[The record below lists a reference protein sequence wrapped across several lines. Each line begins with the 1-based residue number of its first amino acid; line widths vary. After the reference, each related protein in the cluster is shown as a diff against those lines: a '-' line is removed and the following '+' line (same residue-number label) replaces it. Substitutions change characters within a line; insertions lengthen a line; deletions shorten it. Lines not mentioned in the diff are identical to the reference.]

1 MNRDIQKLLKEK
13 WFLVAADLTA
23 VIGILS
29 LGLNP
34 KDGFEAFLAV
44 VGILGASLI
53 VVIPVLKEGSGKSER
68 LAEQARLRTA
78 LAEEIDRL
86 REDFRA
92 GTEAV
97 NRRVTEVELTAR
109 KNTDT
114 AVAAVAQRASTEINA
129 LKASLAECEG
139 RLQELQQSSGQN
151 TETKEAMDD
160 LGARVQSLANAVRGA
175 VADVEEI
182 TEAAARRDDVTKQ
195 LQASAEE
202 VKTVRDEIKKA
213 AQKADRAV
221 TKVESSVEALQV
233 RLDALAEN
241 PPVASAPSQPSV
253 ADDEPEA
260 ELIPEKEIETSAPE
274 LELEDEPVTEVFAAS
289 PASGGTSLIVNLMIG
304 IGNKP
309 FVRGSGPGLSPD
321 KGIPMSFLGI
331 GRWQWISPDAEA
343 PATVEIWKNDQAQI
357 GEPVHLS
364 GGEPVEIDESHFSGA

>member
-1 MNRDIQKLLKEK
+1 MNRDIEKLLKEK

-23 VIGILS
+23 VIGILCP
-29 LGLNP
+29 GLNP

-44 VGILGASLI
+44 AGIMGASLF

-139 RLQELQQSSGQN
+139 RLQELQQSTGQN

-160 LGARVQSLANAVRGA
+160 LGARVLSLANAVRGA

-195 LQASAEE
+195 LQESAEE
-202 VKTVRDEIKKA
+202 VKAVRDEIKKA

-221 TKVESSVEALQV
+221 TKIESSVEALQA

-241 PPVASAPSQPSV
+241 PPVASAPSQPS
-253 ADDEPEA
+253 AEDDEPEA
-260 ELIPEKEIETSAPE
+260 ELISEEEAETPV
-274 LELEDEPVTEVFAAS
+274 LELEDEPVAEVTAAS
-289 PASGGTSLIVNLMIG
+289 PASGGTSLIINLMIG

-309 FVRGSGPGLSPD
+309 FVRGTGPGLSSD

-364 GGEPVEIDESHFSGA
+364 GGEPVEIDEAHFSGA

>member
-1 MNRDIQKLLKEK
+1 MNRDIEKLLKEK

-23 VIGILS
+23 VIGILC

-44 VGILGASLI
+44 AGILGASLF
-53 VVIPVLKEGSGKSER
+53 VVIPVLKEGSGKTER

-114 AVAAVAQRASTEINA
+114 AVAQWASTEINA

-139 RLQELQQSSGQN
+139 KLQELLQGSGQN
-151 TETKEAMDD
+151 AETKEAMDD
-160 LGARVQSLANAVRGA
+160 LGARVLSLANAVRGA

-195 LQASAEE
+195 IQESAEE
-202 VKTVRDEIKKA
+202 VKAVRDEIKKA

-221 TKVESSVEALQV
+221 TKVETAVEALQT
-233 RLDALAEN
+233 RLDALAEI
-241 PPVASAPSQPSV
+241 PPVASAPSQPSAV
-253 ADDEPEA
+253 DDEPET
-260 ELIPEKEIETSAPE
+260 ELISEEEAETPD
-274 LELEDEPVTEVFAAS
+274 LELEDEPVAEVTAAS
-289 PASGGTSLIVNLMIG
+289 PASGGTSLIINLMIG

-309 FVRGSGPGLSPD
+309 FVRGTGPGLSPD

-364 GGEPVEIDESHFSGA
+364 GGEPVEIDEAHFSGA

>member
-1 MNRDIQKLLKEK
+1 
-13 WFLVAADLTA
+13 
-23 VIGILS
+23 
-29 LGLNP
+29 
-34 KDGFEAFLAV
+34 
-44 VGILGASLI
+44 
-53 VVIPVLKEGSGKSER
+53 
-68 LAEQARLRTA
+68 
-78 LAEEIDRL
+78 
-86 REDFRA
+86 
-92 GTEAV
+92 
-97 NRRVTEVELTAR
+97 
-109 KNTDT
+109 
-114 AVAAVAQRASTEINA
+114 
-129 LKASLAECEG
+129 
-139 RLQELQQSSGQN
+139 
-151 TETKEAMDD
+151 MDD

-195 LQASAEE
+195 LQESAEE

-221 TKVESSVEALQV
+221 TKVESSVEALQA

-253 ADDEPEA
+253 VDDEPEA
-260 ELIPEKEIETSAPE
+260 ELISEKEIETSAPE

-289 PASGGTSLIVNLMIG
+289 PAGGGTSLIVNLMIG

>member
-1 MNRDIQKLLKEK
+1 MNRDIEKLLKEK

-23 VIGILS
+23 VIGILC

-44 VGILGASLI
+44 AGIMGASLF

-109 KNTDT
+109 KTTDA

-129 LKASLAECEG
+129 LKASLAEGEV

-160 LGARVQSLANAVRGA
+160 LGARVLSLANDARA
-175 VADVEEI
+175 
-182 TEAAARRDDVTKQ
+182 AAARRDDVTKQ
-195 LQASAEE
+195 VQESAEE
-202 VKTVRDEIKKA
+202 VKAVRDEIKKA

-221 TKVESSVEALQV
+221 TKVEAAVEALQA

-253 ADDEPEA
+253 VDDEPEA
-260 ELIPEKEIETSAPE
+260 ELISEEEAETPV
-274 LELEDEPVTEVFAAS
+274 LELEDEPVAKVTAAT
-289 PASGGTSLIVNLMIG
+289 PASGGTSLIINLMIG

-309 FVRGSGPGLSPD
+309 FVRGTGPGLSPD

-364 GGEPVEIDESHFSGA
+364 GGEPVEIDEAHFSGA

>member
-1 MNRDIQKLLKEK
+1 MNRDIEKLLKEK
-13 WFLVAADLTA
+13 WFLVVADLTA
-23 VIGILS
+23 VIGILC

-44 VGILGASLI
+44 AGIMGASLF

-109 KNTDT
+109 KTTDA

-129 LKASLAECEG
+129 LKASLAEGEV
-139 RLQELQQSSGQN
+139 RFQELQQSSGQN

-160 LGARVQSLANAVRGA
+160 LGARVLSLANDARA
-175 VADVEEI
+175 
-182 TEAAARRDDVTKQ
+182 AAARRDDVTKQ
-195 LQASAEE
+195 VQESAEE
-202 VKTVRDEIKKA
+202 VKAVRDEIKKA

-221 TKVESSVEALQV
+221 TKVEAAVEALQA

-253 ADDEPEA
+253 VDDEPEA
-260 ELIPEKEIETSAPE
+260 ELISEEEAETPV
-274 LELEDEPVTEVFAAS
+274 LELEDEPVAKVTAAS
-289 PASGGTSLIVNLMIG
+289 PASGGTSLIINLMIG

-309 FVRGSGPGLSPD
+309 FVRGTGPGLSPD

-364 GGEPVEIDESHFSGA
+364 GGEPVEIDEAHFSGA

>member
-97 NRRVTEVELTAR
+97 NRRVTDVELTAR

-129 LKASLAECEG
+129 LKASLTECEG

-195 LQASAEE
+195 LQESAEE

-221 TKVESSVEALQV
+221 TKVESSVEALQA

>member
-1 MNRDIQKLLKEK
+1 MNRDIEKLLKEK

-23 VIGILS
+23 VIGILC
-29 LGLNP
+29 LGLNL

-44 VGILGASLI
+44 AGILGASLF
-53 VVIPVLKEGSGKSER
+53 VVIPVLKEGSGKTER

-139 RLQELQQSSGQN
+139 KLQELLQGSGQN
-151 TETKEAMDD
+151 AETKEAMDD
-160 LGARVQSLANAVRGA
+160 LGARVLSLANAVRGA

-195 LQASAEE
+195 IQESAEE
-202 VKTVRDEIKKA
+202 VKAVRDEIKKA

-221 TKVESSVEALQV
+221 TKVETAVEALQT
-233 RLDALAEN
+233 RLDALAEI
-241 PPVASAPSQPSV
+241 PPVASAPSQPSAV
-253 ADDEPEA
+253 DDEPET
-260 ELIPEKEIETSAPE
+260 ELISEEEAETPD
-274 LELEDEPVTEVFAAS
+274 LELEDEPVAEVTAAS
-289 PASGGTSLIVNLMIG
+289 PASGGTSLIINLMIG

-309 FVRGSGPGLSPD
+309 FVRGTGPGLSPD

-364 GGEPVEIDESHFSGA
+364 GGEPVEIDEAHFSGA

>member
-1 MNRDIQKLLKEK
+1 MNRDIEKLLKEK

-23 VIGILS
+23 VIGILC

-44 VGILGASLI
+44 AGIMGASLF

-109 KNTDT
+109 KTTDA
-114 AVAAVAQRASTEINA
+114 AVAAVAQRASAEINA

-151 TETKEAMDD
+151 TETKEAIDD
-160 LGARVQSLANAVRGA
+160 LGARVLSLANAVRGA

-195 LQASAEE
+195 VQESAEE
-202 VKTVRDEIKKA
+202 VKAVRDEIKKS

-221 TKVESSVEALQV
+221 TKVEAAVEALQT

-241 PPVASAPSQPSV
+241 PPVASAPSQPSAV
-253 ADDEPEA
+253 DDEPEA
-260 ELIPEKEIETSAPE
+260 ELISEEEAETPV
-274 LELEDEPVTEVFAAS
+274 LELEDEPVAEVTAAS
-289 PASGGTSLIVNLMIG
+289 PASGGTSLIINLMIG

-309 FVRGSGPGLSPD
+309 FVRGTGPGLSPD

-364 GGEPVEIDESHFSGA
+364 GGEPVEIDEAHFSGT